1 MLPSGVYFESFERE
15 ARYLRTRPQ
24 MACFVG
30 LLCFLVVFPLL
41 TTDFVLGIAST
52 MFITM
57 IAVFGLQITVGMAGQ
72 INFGQSAFVGVGAYV
87 AAVLS
92 NKCGLPFWAAI
103 PAGGLAAGSSSILF
117 GLPSGRIKGFYLALT
132 TIAAQVIFPI
142 VAIRLPAGWFGGPN
156 GLAVKPAYFFGHTL
170 ESPKD
175 QYYLCLVFLL
185 IFGMFVFNLQRSRV
199 GRAFRALRDN
209 DVVTAVLGI
218 NPLRYKVLSF
228 FAGAFFGGIAGG
240 LFAYYVRYVSTE
252 QFTLWLSVWYIS
264 MLIIGGLQS
273 PLGAI
278 LGTVFITIIQ
288 ESLHYA
294 GTILMAT
301 SAGTW
306 VGGGI
311 VFASINI
318 ILGGTIILTLIFDP
332 YGLAHRWNLIKAAY
346 RIWPYSHS

>member
-1 MLPSGVYFESFERE
+1 MLPTGVYFESFEQE

-30 LLCFLVVFPLL
+30 LLFFLVLFPLL
-41 TTDFVLGIAST
+41 GTDFVLGIASM
-52 MFITM
+52 MFITT

-87 AAVLS
+87 AAALS
-92 NKCGLPFWAAI
+92 NAYDLPFWVTI
-103 PAGGLAAGSSSILF
+103 PAGGLVAGSASILF
-117 GLPSGRIKGFYLALT
+117 GLPAVRVKGFYLALT
-132 TIAAQVIFPI
+132 TVAAQVIFPI
-142 VAIRLPAGWFGGPN
+142 VVIRLPVSWLGGAN
-156 GLAVKPAYFFGHTL
+156 GLAMKPAYILGRTL

-175 QYYLCLVFLL
+175 QYYLCLAVLL
-185 IFGMFVFNLQRSRV
+185 ICGMFVFNLQRSRV

-218 NPLRYKVLSF
+218 NPFRYKVLSF

-240 LFAYYVRYVSTE
+240 LYAYYVRYVSTD

-264 MLIIGGLQS
+264 MLIIGGLHS

-288 ESLHYA
+288 EALHYA
-294 GTILMAT
+294 GTVLVA
-301 SAGTW
+301 SNAGIS
-306 VGGGI
+306 GGV
-311 VFASINI
+311 VFASTNI
-318 ILGGTIILTLIFDP
+318 VLGGTIILALIFEP